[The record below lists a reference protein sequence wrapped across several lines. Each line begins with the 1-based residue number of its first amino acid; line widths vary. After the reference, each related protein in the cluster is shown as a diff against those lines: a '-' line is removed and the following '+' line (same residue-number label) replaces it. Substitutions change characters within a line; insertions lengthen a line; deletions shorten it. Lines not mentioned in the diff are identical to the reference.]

1 MPHRFVRNAAAA
13 AVLATALGAG
23 SATVA
28 SPLLAQGGAPRTAPI
43 AQITPYAGYMFFGDF
58 LKGPI
63 GTSISSANGPLYGAQ
78 LGVNL
83 TRNVAL
89 IGNVARASGDL
100 QVGVPFLG
108 GLSVGQSS
116 AWLYDGGIQLSAP
129 LGARAALPI
138 TPFVQLGAGAISYD
152 VNASVLETKAT
163 NFAANAGVGVDVGF
177 GGGVA
182 LRLLA
187 KDYVGRFDVKQATS
201 LGGVNGDLSHNIGVS
216 AGVKLE
222 F

>member
-1 MPHRFVRNAAAA
+1 MPHHFVRSAAATATLA
-13 AVLATALGAG
+13 AIAAG
-23 SATVA
+23 SA
-28 SPLLAQGGAPRTAPI
+28 LLAPLRAQGPAPRATPLV
-43 AQITPYAGYMFFGDF
+43 QITPYAGYMFFGDF
-58 LKGPI
+58 LEGPV
-63 GTSISSANGPLYGAQ
+63 GTSLSSANGPLYGAQ

-108 GLSVGQSS
+108 GLSVGRSS

-129 LGARAALPI
+129 LGARASLPI
-138 TPFVQLGAGAISYD
+138 TPFLQLGAGAITYD
-152 VNASVLETKAT
+152 VNASVLKTNAT
-163 NFAANAGVGVDVGF
+163 NFAANAGVGVDVGL

-182 LRLLA
+182 LRVLA

-201 LGGVNGDLSHNIGVS
+201 VGGVDGTLSHNVGVS